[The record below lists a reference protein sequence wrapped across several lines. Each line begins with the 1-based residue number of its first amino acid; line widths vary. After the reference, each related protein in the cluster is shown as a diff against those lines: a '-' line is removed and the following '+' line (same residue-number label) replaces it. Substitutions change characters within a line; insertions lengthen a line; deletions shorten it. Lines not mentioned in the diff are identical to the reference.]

1 MVFVNRPAGTTTR
14 ANPKLE
20 HRAQAAENTA
30 KGKVVVHD
38 DTGFIVTVDTTGSG
52 DGRTKFVTVEA
63 KDNSVGSPG
72 DTSIAVVGPGQ
83 FVTVETTTTLVA
95 GDRVKASTTVAG
107 DVERFVPTTDTAD
120 ELVGTFLRKEGGQ
133 IRKNVSTPFTEEFL
147 DDGDFAPG
155 SAAIN
160 DIVEIR
166 ID

>member
-1 MVFVNRPAGTTTR
+1 MAFGNRPKGTTTR
-14 ANPKLE
+14 ANPKEE
-20 HRAQAAENTA
+20 HRKMTNANIP
-30 KGKVVVHD
+30 KGVVVGHN
-38 DTGFIVTVDTTGSG
+38 DTGYIVVADTSGSL
-52 DGRTKFVTVEA
+52 DGRTKFVTTEA
-63 KDNSVGSPG
+63 KDNSGGAAG
-72 DTSIAVVGPGQ
+72 DLTIAVVGPGQ

-133 IRKNVSTPFTEEFL
+133 ITKNLLTPFTEEFL
-147 DDGDFAPG
+147 DDGDFGPG

-160 DIVEIR
+160 EIVEIR